1 MGIFFNRCTM
11 GPKQIYQKPNPKDQK
26 IYNQADLFCRF
37 VFDQSQDNIVPI
49 FLNQNSSKTKKLLQK
64 ENPNQN

>member
-1 MGIFFNRCTM
+1 MRIFFNRCTM
-11 GPKQIYQKPNPKDQK
+11 GPNKKYQKPNPNDQK

-49 FLNQNSSKTKKLLQK
+49 FLNQN
-64 ENPNQN
+64 